1 MSHIRNRQNGIKP
14 FRDGGGGGERG
25 IIKAGEKLKKTK
37 RRMQQREK
45 GTAINTFQFIQRVS
59 SLMREVHFSSEAA
72 AERRCLEKKQNY
84 SQVLRG

>member
-1 MSHIRNRQNGIKP
+1 MGSNLLGM
-14 FRDGGGGGERG
+14 GGGGERDYKSWG
-25 IIKAGEKLKKTK
+25 KVKKTK